1 MNSLSFA
8 TGDQFS
14 KRRWRLNNLYFITDK
29 QGRRVKF
36 QMNSAQEALYR
47 EMHNQNVILKARQR
61 GFTTFIQ
68 LFMLDAC
75 VFNSDIRAGTIA
87 HTLPDAQVIFRDKI
101 RFPDD
106 NWPEPV
112 RGVVQP
118 LNDNNTELLPPNNS
132 GVRVSTS

>member
-36 QMNSAQEALYR
+36 SMNPAQEALFR

-75 VFNSDIRAGTIA
+75 VFNSGVRAGTIA
-87 HTLPDAQVIFRDKI
+87 HTLADAQVIFRDKV
-101 RFPDD
+101 RFPYD
-106 NWPEPV
+106 NLPDRIKELVPA
-112 RGVVQP
+112 Q
-118 LNDNNTELLPPNNS
+118 NDNTTELL
-132 GVRVSTS
+132 